1 MHGHHSVVS
10 GDMGHFYPFGIA
22 LLIQFVLVS
31 LFAVGLVIGL
41 NRRTPGRTW
50 LPPLILVA
58 ILVPLAL
65 ADVWLNNGLGNPRI
79 RGVEG
84 MDNDYI
90 AVSLHYDVLII
101 AAAISLVF
109 VGIALRRRH
118 RAARAAD
125 AA

>member
-22 LLIQFVLVS
+22 LLVQFVLVS